1 MEFLLSCYKCG
12 ELVIKDTGTEA
23 KIRSRVLII
32 KGDAVIAACKGCGTE
47 IAVPLKLDNDMMKSL
62 RNNPRLFIAKKDK

>member
-23 KIRSRVLII
+23 KIRSRVLIV
-32 KGDAVIAACKGCGTE
+32 KGDTVFAACKGCGTE
-47 IAVPLKLDNDMMKSL
+47 IVVPLKLDNDMMKSL
-62 RNNPRLFIAKKDK
+62 RSNPRLFITKKDK